1 MQGDILYEGR
11 SVSLFKDAG
20 WWWGLPCRV
29 GSIHFLSLRTQGGWG
44 GGGVKG
50 WVGRPGSIK
59 LSLRMQGG

>member
-1 MQGDILYEGR
+1 MTYYMKGGQFLSLKMQGGGAYMQGR
-11 SVSLFKDAG
+11 EYRIF
-20 WWWGLPCRV
+20 
-29 GSIHFLSLRTQGGWG
+29 FLSLRMQGGWGG